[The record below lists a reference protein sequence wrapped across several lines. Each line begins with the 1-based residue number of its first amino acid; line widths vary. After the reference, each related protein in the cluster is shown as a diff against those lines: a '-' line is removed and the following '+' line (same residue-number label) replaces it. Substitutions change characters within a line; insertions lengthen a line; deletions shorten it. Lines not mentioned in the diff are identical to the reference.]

1 MFLGSVVYDKRRSLN
16 LTQGDLANGICNQNT
31 ISKMEKHNMTPQ
43 IEVLIKVCRRLDL
56 SLNDVFSDFS
66 ADNKQEQIF
75 VLDSI
80 EADVLLHATSDI
92 SEKLTLVEN
101 NLNSKDMAQFYFI
114 EGLLNFWQDNM
125 ERSAFNIDKTFQYTK
140 LDNDNIYTLMSNLVK
155 AMIFLKQKH
164 ADMAIYYCKVIS
176 DVIVENLNVANA
188 QDIEI
193 LFLCKTL
200 GMIYAEL
207 NETDAAIE
215 ISKRG
220 IEYANEKHLSY
231 FIDELNY
238 NIALALKQKG
248 DDNQEFQKYQKIA
261 YYSAISLNHESFQ
274 KKVEKE
280 LLNK

>member
-1 MFLGSVVYDKRRSLN
+1 MFLGSVIYDKRRSLN
-16 LTQGDLANGICNQNT
+16 LTQGDLANGVCNQNT

-43 IEVLIKVCRRLDL
+43 IEVLIKICQRLDL

-66 ADNKQEQIF
+66 SDFKQERIF

-80 EADVLLHATSDI
+80 EQSVLLNDI
-92 SEKLTLVEN
+92 LESFDKLAIVKD

-114 EGLLNFWQDNM
+114 EGLLNFWQGSL
-125 ERSAFNIDKTFQYTK
+125 EVSSFNLDKVVQETK
-140 LDNDNIYTLMSNLVK
+140 LDDDNIYTLLSQLVK
-155 AMIFLKQKH
+155 AMIFLTQGY
-164 ADMAIYYCKVIS
+164 ADMSEYYCTTIS
-176 DVIVENLNVANA
+176 KALKENLNIANA
-188 QDIEI
+188 QGIEI

-200 GMIYAEL
+200 GMIYTEL

-220 IEYANEKHLSY
+220 IAYANEKHLSY

-248 DDNQEFQKYQKIA
+248 DNDQEFQKYQKIA

-274 KKVEKE
+274 KKIEKE

>member
-1 MFLGSVVYDKRRSLN
+1 MFLGSVIYDKRRSLN
-16 LTQGDLANGICNQNT
+16 LTQNDLANGVCNQNT

-43 IEVLIKVCRRLDL
+43 IDVLIKICHRLDL

-66 ADNKQEQIF
+66 SDSKQEQIF
-75 VLDSI
+75 VLDLI
-80 EADVLLHATSDI
+80 EKNVLL
-92 SEKLTLVEN
+92 N
-101 NLNSKDMAQFYFI
+101 NLSEIDAKLSLVKADINSKDMAQFSFI
-114 EGLLNFWQDNM
+114 EGILRFWQDDL
-125 ERSAFNIDKTFQYTK
+125 ERSSFELDKVIKETK
-140 LDNDNIYTLMSNLVK
+140 VDNDNIYTLMAYLVK
-155 AMIFLKQKH
+155 SMIYLKQNH
-164 ADMAIYYCKVIS
+164 PDMSAYYCQTIADS
-176 DVIVENLNVANA
+176 LQENLNIANA
-188 QDIEI
+188 QGIEI

-200 GMIYAEL
+200 GTIYTEL

-248 DDNQEFQKYQKIA
+248 DNDKEFQKYQKIA

>member
-1 MFLGSVVYDKRRSLN
+1 MFLGSVIYDKRRSLN
-16 LTQGDLANGICNQNT
+16 LTQGDVANGICNQNT

-114 EGLLNFWQDNM
+114 EGLLNFWQGNM
-125 ERSAFNIDKTFQYTK
+125 ERSAFNLDKTFQYTK

-176 DVIVENLNVANA
+176 DVIVENLNIANA

-193 LFLCKTL
+193 MFLCKTL
-200 GMIYAEL
+200 GMIYTEL

-220 IEYANEKHLSY
+220 IAYANEKHLSY

-248 DDNQEFQKYQKIA
+248 DNDQEFQKYQKIA

-274 KKVEKE
+274 KKIEKE

>member
-1 MFLGSVVYDKRRSLN
+1 MFLGSVIYDKRRSLN
-16 LTQGDLANGICNQNT
+16 LTQGDLANGVCNQNT

-43 IEVLIKVCRRLDL
+43 IEALIKICQRLDL

-66 ADNKQEQIF
+66 SDFKQERIF

-80 EADVLLHATSDI
+80 EQDVLLNDVSESSD
-92 SEKLTLVEN
+92 KLAMVKD
-101 NLNSKDMAQFYFI
+101 NLDAKDMAQFYFI
-114 EGLLNFWQDNM
+114 EGLLNFWHENL
-125 ERSAFNIDKTFQYTK
+125 ERSSFNFDKVVQETK
-140 LDNDNIYTLMSNLVK
+140 LDDDNIYTLLSQLVK
-155 AMIFLKQKH
+155 AMIFLKQGH
-164 ADMAIYYCKVIS
+164 ADMSEYYCATIS
-176 DVIVENLNVANA
+176 DALRENLNVSNA
-188 QDIEI
+188 QGIEI

-200 GMIYAEL
+200 GMIYTKL
-207 NETDAAIE
+207 NENDAAIE

-220 IEYANEKHLSY
+220 IDYANEKHLSY

-248 DDNQEFQKYQKIA
+248 DYNQEFQKYQKIA

>member
-1 MFLGSVVYDKRRSLN
+1 MFLGSVIYDKRRSLN
-16 LTQGDLANGICNQNT
+16 LTQGDLANGVCNQNT

-43 IEVLIKVCRRLDL
+43 IEVLIKICQRLDL

-66 ADNKQEQIF
+66 SDFKQERIF

-80 EADVLLHATSDI
+80 EQSVLLNNILEISDKMAI
-92 SEKLTLVEN
+92 VKD

-114 EGLLNFWQDNM
+114 EGLLNFWQGSLEGSSFNLDKVIQETRLDDDNV
-125 ERSAFNIDKTFQYTK
+125 
-140 LDNDNIYTLMSNLVK
+140 YTLLSQLVK
-155 AMIFLKQKH
+155 AMIFLKQGH
-164 ADMAIYYCKVIS
+164 ADMSEYYCTIILDALK
-176 DVIVENLNVANA
+176 ENLNVANA
-188 QDIEI
+188 QGMEI

-200 GMIYAEL
+200 GMIYTEL

-220 IEYANEKHLSY
+220 IAYANEKHLSY

-238 NIALALKQKG
+238 NIALALKPKG
-248 DDNQEFQKYQKIA
+248 TDDQEFQKYQKIS

-274 KKVEKE
+274 KKIEKE